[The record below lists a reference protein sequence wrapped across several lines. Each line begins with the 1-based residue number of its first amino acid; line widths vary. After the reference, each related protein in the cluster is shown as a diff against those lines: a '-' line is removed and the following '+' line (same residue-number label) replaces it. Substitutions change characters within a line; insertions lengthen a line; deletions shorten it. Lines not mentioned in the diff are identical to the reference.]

1 MKRLI
6 VLLILIFSTI
16 PSVQAQTVA
25 EISENSLVTRFPDGV
40 VMTVTPHTL
49 TEPGWVTVQVT
60 EALVYAK
67 TSPVASK
74 LVSSELN
81 FKDSFK
87 TQTVDSKTLKIW
99 VDVPWNGPLS
109 SGKYDIEVNYDGKLY
124 TIDPWWNIT
133 YWSSQKLSF
142 DTLTT
147 GITANLV
154 DFPVMVRLNSSRIS
168 WDELQ
173 SDGDDLRFIDADNST
188 VLSYEIEK
196 FSYNDEAIIWVKV
209 PQIDANSTTDH
220 IWMYYNNPDASSG
233 ENASGVWDS
242 SFVMVQHMN
251 DETTSTILDST
262 SNNVDGNKKG
272 INEPIE
278 TNLGKIGNAQSFD
291 GTDDYSTMGNTPF
304 LNFESIDPFSLEG
317 WLKPNNT
324 GTNRVIISKQ
334 DSASPAKGWR
344 LLLSSANKIS
354 IALYYTNAPS
364 NYIETSTN
372 AVFSDTSTWTHF
384 LVTYNGSSLKEGLEI
399 YINGDLA
406 ETTDSATTLTDD
418 ISNSYPANIGSRN
431 NGALVFNGVLD
442 EIRVYDQVMSLIWA
456 KGVYYAEIDSLISY
470 NDPWAGLWL
479 TIYDGEGAVIPS
491 STVVI
496 KDATSTIVTGTARSD
511 GTYHYQLDDGDYTAT
526 VSKTGYDDNILTFTV
541 NGEYK
546 YASLVLNKTPTN
558 AGALIIFGLLFALVV
573 AKFVGAK

>member
-6 VLLILIFSTI
+6 VLLILICSTI

-87 TQTVDSKTLKIW
+87 TQTVDSKTFKIW

-196 FSYNDEAIIWVKV
+196 YSYNDEAIIWVKV

-233 ENASGVWDS
+233 EDAENVWDS

-251 DETTSTILDST
+251 DATTSTILDST
-262 SNNVDGNKKG
+262 ANNNDGVKKG
-272 INEPIE
+272 ANEPIE
-278 TNLGKIGNAQSFD
+278 TSSGEINSAQVFD
-291 GTDDYSTMGNTPF
+291 GNDYVDCGNSLSLNITSQINVNCWYKSTQATSQIIIAKYKGTSTRNWGLIALAGTM
-304 LNFESIDPFSLEG
+304 NFEIYVGTVIKRATYDASNIADGNWHYIRGVYDGATVSVFVDTVVGADTAATAGPIDNL
-317 WLKPNNT
+317 N
-324 GTNRVIISKQ
+324 I
-334 DSASPAKGWR
+334 D
-344 LLLSSANKIS
+344 
-354 IALYYTNAPS
+354 
-364 NYIETSTN
+364 
-372 AVFSDTSTWTHF
+372 
-384 LVTYNGSSLKEGLEI
+384 LEI
-399 YINGDLA
+399 GRRGD
-406 ETTDSATTLTDD
+406 
-418 ISNSYPANIGSRN
+418 NS
-431 NGALVFNGVLD
+431 VFMNGVLD
-442 EIRVYDQVMSLIWA
+442 EARISNVARSIIWGKAEYYTGLDQF
-456 KGVYYAEIDSLISY
+456 ISFD
-470 NDPWAGLWL
+470 DPWAGLWL

-541 NGEYK
+541 SGEYK

-558 AGALIIFGLLFALVV
+558 AGALIIFGLIFALVV
-573 AKFVGAK
+573 AKFMGGR